1 MSHWNWENLFGR
13 WLESPSDVLASV
25 GELGEQLDQTE
36 PEASGASQS
45 LKRRSRSPSPGPYAR
60 KRANLGSS
68 SSPSEPCGI
77 CFDAIPEDIV
87 NKSVSVP
94 CGHRFCSSCWSRYL
108 SNEITG
114 EGRLLVRC
122 MAYKCQTVLLEEFI
136 KAAAASGVYKRY
148 V

>member
-1 MSHWNWENLFGR
+1 MSHWNWQNLLAR
-13 WLESPSDVLASV
+13 WLESPSDVLASL
-25 GELGEQLDQTE
+25 GELGEPDDQTE
-36 PEASGASQS
+36 TDVPGASQS

-68 SSPSEPCGI
+68 SSSGPCGI

-94 CGHRFCSSCWSRYL
+94 CGHRFCASCWSRYL
-108 SNEITG
+108 ANEITD

-122 MAYKCQTVLLEEFI
+122 MAYKCRTVLLEGFI
-136 KAAAASGVYKRY
+136 KAAAASGVYKR
-148 V
+148 